1 MAKLKSLNFKLNSV
15 KTELTIL
22 RDFVDNF
29 DSTKFDIEELCTRF
43 EHVQPLLNE
52 FKAIHAEIATNQSET
67 DLEQNNDISL
77 ENIYDLTADT
87 IKELIPS
94 VGKRIK
100 FPKHFFSALAEVSTS
115 TSSFDLESETTNS
128 IDSATTPNIT
138 GNDNEINKQSKA
150 EYNLVEYSI
159 LQPSFPNFDLA
170 TLLST
175 SPFGL
180 SVLNFYKENNN
191 LDYTRRNRLTDII
204 IKHIFNHIVK
214 HRLSHEEYNIITA
227 KIVSLFPSETSSTYY
242 VPAIKKTN
250 SHTGRLGAN

>member
-1 MAKLKSLNFKLNSV
+1 MDELLIKWGCDDLIQTFK
-15 KTELTIL
+15 
-22 RDFVDNF
+22 D
-29 DSTKFDIEELCTRF
+29 
-43 EHVQPLLNE
+43 
-52 FKAIHAEIATNQSET
+52 
-67 DLEQNNDISL
+67 NDISL
-77 ENIYDLTADT
+77 ENIYGLTADT

-100 FPKHFFSALAEVSTS
+100 FSKHFFSALAEVSTS

-128 IDSATTPNIT
+128 IDSATTPNIS

-150 EYNLVEYSI
+150 EYNLVEYI

-191 LDYTRRNRLTDII
+191 LDHTRRNRLTDII
-204 IKHIFNHIVK
+204 IKHIFNYIVK
-214 HRLSHEEYNIITA
+214 Q
-227 KIVSLFPSETSSTYY
+227 
-242 VPAIKKTN
+242 
-250 SHTGRLGAN
+250 